1 MVALFL
7 VLALPQSGAAKTPA
21 AVPDPTLSAQRDRN
35 EAALRTNPADTAAQA
50 DEVGVSERLALQARS
65 SHDMNGALGDLL
77 RAKTFAPENVRL
89 LYGLGVLEEQIG
101 LYHDADATILHLRKL
116 SPTDPRVDYL
126 AARVELDLGRLAD
139 AERDMRAYLK
149 AHPEDVTAH
158 YGLGRI
164 LQQGQQAQ
172 AAKAEFEQSIALRPE
187 QTESYYQLAQ
197 LALDAGDFGTAIED
211 NARVL
216 ARDPRHGGALTG
228 TGIAY
233 FRLKQYAEAEQALR
247 QAVTVAPAYQL
258 GHYYYGLVLARL
270 GKKEESARE
279 LALAAK
285 LAEEANRK
293 EAQRLR
299 LTPETNP

>member
-1 MVALFL
+1 MVALLL
-7 VLALPQSGAAKTPA
+7 VLALAQSGASGSRVPL
-21 AVPDPTLSAQRDRN
+21 PDPVLVSQRDTD
-35 EAALRTNPADTAAQA
+35 EAALRTNPADAAAQA
-50 DEVGVSERLALQARS
+50 DVVAVSERLALQARS
-65 SHDMNGALGDLL
+65 AHDMNGALGDLL
-77 RAKTFAPENVRL
+77 RAQSFAPENTRM
-89 LYGLGVLEEQIG
+89 LYDLGVLEEQIG
-101 LYHDADATILHLRKL
+101 LYHDANATVAHLRKL
-116 SPTDPRVDYL
+116 SPADPKVDYL
-126 AARVELDLGRLAD
+126 AARVELDLGRLGD

-149 AHPEDVTAH
+149 VHPEDVTAH

-172 AAKAEFEQSIALRPE
+172 AAKAEFEKAIALKPV

-197 LALDAGDFGTAIED
+197 LALDAGDFQTAIEE
-211 NARVL
+211 NAKVL

-233 FRLKQYAEAEQALR
+233 FRLKKYAEAQQSLQ
-247 QAVTVAPAYQL
+247 QAVTAAPEYQL

-285 LAEEANRK
+285 MADEANRK
-293 EAQRLR
+293 ESQRLR
-299 LTPETNP
+299 LTPKANP